1 MLGWVNKL
9 LGGRP
14 WERELKK
21 VQPLV
26 EEINEIEPEL
36 QELDD
41 AELRDK
47 TTELR
52 GRLLAGEELNSLLPE
67 AFAVVREA
75 ARRVIG
81 MRHYDVQMIGGAILH
96 SGKIA
101 EMRTGEGKTLVA
113 TLPTYLN

>member
-14 WERELKK
+14 WERELKR

-52 GRLLAGEELNSLLPE
+52 GRLLAGEDLDSLLPE
-67 AFAVVREA
+67 AFAAVREA
-75 ARRVIG
+75 ARRTH
-81 MRHYDVQMIGGAILH
+81 RHAPLRRADDRRRGPPPRARSPRCGLARARRW
-96 SGKIA
+96 S
-101 EMRTGEGKTLVA
+101 RRCRCT
-113 TLPTYLN
+113 

>member
-14 WERELKK
+14 WERELKR
-21 VQPLV
+21 VEPFV

-36 QELDD
+36 QDRDD

-52 GRLLAGEELNSLLPE
+52 GRLLAGEDLDSLLPE

-75 ARRVIG
+75 SRRTIG
-81 MRHYDVQMIGGAILH
+81 LRHYDVQLIGGAILH
-96 SGKIA
+96 NGRIA
-101 EMRTGEGKTLVA
+101 EMRTG
-113 TLPTYLN
+113 